1 MRAMKGLP
9 AAFGEEFFTNLAD
22 PLRALPDQIRKHGVD
37 LVALDFHFMNAKL
50 LLVAIVR
57 RGVQSRAP
65 KRFARAAAQ
74 VCDPFRFG

>member
-1 MRAMKGLP
+1 MKGLP

-57 RGVQSRAP
+57 R
-65 KRFARAAAQ
+65 
-74 VCDPFRFG
+74 DI